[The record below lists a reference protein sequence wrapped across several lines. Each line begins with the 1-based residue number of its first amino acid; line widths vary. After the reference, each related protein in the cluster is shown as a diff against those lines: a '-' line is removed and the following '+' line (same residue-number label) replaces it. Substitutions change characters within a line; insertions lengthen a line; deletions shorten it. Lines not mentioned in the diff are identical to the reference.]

1 MGEAGAARPPS
12 PLYRAAVR
20 VLRIPYSTN
29 VERVALALAH
39 KGLAVEWV
47 DVPADDRSE
56 VERVSGQPLVPVLI
70 EDDGS
75 VLADSPAILRRL
87 EELYPE
93 PPLWPRDP
101 ARRAE
106 ADVFVDWFNL
116 VWKRPPNL
124 IADELGKPEPVRDAI
139 EGWGAELTGR
149 LDRFEALLDGR
160 DFLLGDELGVA
171 DVVAF
176 PFLKYAALELPAGD
190 DETFHVV
197 LREWLADDRHP
208 RLHAWIER
216 LDALPRA

>member
-1 MGEAGAARPPS
+1 MR
-12 PLYRAAVR
+12 L
-20 VLRIPYSTN
+20 LRIPYSTN

-56 VERVSGQPLVPVLI
+56 VARVSGQPLVPVLI
-70 EDDGS
+70 EEDGS

-87 EELYPE
+87 EELHPE
-93 PPLWPRDP
+93 PPLWPREP

-124 IADELGKPEPVRDAI
+124 IADELAQPEPDRAAI
-139 EGWGAELTGR
+139 ESWGAELTGW
-149 LDRFEALLDGR
+149 LDRFEALLAGR
-160 DFLLGDELGVA
+160 EYLLGDELTVA

-176 PFLKYAALELPAGD
+176 PFLKYAALEPPAGD
-190 DETFHVV
+190 TDRFHAV
-197 LREWLADDRHP
+197 LRAWLADDRHL
-208 RLHAWIER
+208 RLHAWVAR
-216 LDALPRA
+216 VDALPRA